1 VNEHSERIDRT
12 AAPAGTWRIGRFAGV
27 DLLIRPSLL
36 LMGAVLV
43 VVFAPRFDGRSDS
56 NPYVL
61 SAAFVVALYI
71 SVLVHELAH
80 VAVAR
85 RFRMRVQSVTLH
97 LLGGETL
104 IEGESRTPWQEL
116 ATSIAGPI
124 ASLVIGLVGLQA
136 DSWTDGTTSDV
147 LYSIAYVNILVAI
160 FNMLPG
166 LPLDGGRVFRAIIW
180 QVTGNEETGVRIA
193 AWIGRAAAVGVV
205 VFAVLDRGSDSQ
217 SSVNLLIGLL
227 VAWFLWQGAGDAL
240 KNANRTSRIN
250 KLVARD
256 IGFPGATPPPNAEQ
270 LSVDL
275 RGGDLLRAM
284 AARPAE
290 AYALTEAD
298 GSVFGVLTARAVD
311 EAYRSSRR

>member
-1 VNEHSERIDRT
+1 M
-12 AAPAGTWRIGRFAGV
+12 GGV

-36 LMGAVLV
+36 VMGAVLV
-43 VVFAPRFDGRSDS
+43 VVFVPRFDDRSDS

-61 SAAFVVALYI
+61 SVAFVLALYV
-71 SVLVHELAH
+71 SVLVHEIAH
-80 VAVAR
+80 VVVAR
-85 RFRMRVQSVTLH
+85 QFRMRVQSVTLH

-124 ASLVIGLVGLQA
+124 ASLAIGLVGLRAQT
-136 DSWTDGTTSDV
+136 WTDGTTSDV
-147 LYSIAYVNILVAI
+147 LYSIAYVNILVAL

-180 QVTGNEETGVRIA
+180 RLTGNEATGVRIA
-193 AWIGRAAAVGVV
+193 AWIGRAAAIAVLAV
-205 VFAVLDRGSDSQ
+205 AVLDRGDGRQ
-217 SSVNLLIGLL
+217 VSVNLIVAAL
-227 VAWFLWQGAGDAL
+227 VAWFLWQGASDAL
-240 KNANRTSRIN
+240 RNADRASRVN

-256 IGFPGATPPPNAEQ
+256 IGFPGATPPPNAER

-284 AARPAE
+284 SARPAE

-311 EAYRSSRR
+311 EAYRASSR

>member
-1 VNEHSERIDRT
+1 VSSSPRP
-12 AAPAGTWRIGRFAGV
+12 AAPAGTWRIGRMGGV

-36 LMGAVLV
+36 VMGAVLV
-43 VVFAPRFDGRSDS
+43 VVFAPRFDDRSDS

-61 SAAFVVALYI
+61 SVAFVLALYV

-124 ASLVIGLVGLQA
+124 ASLVIGLIGLRTH
-136 DSWTDGTTSDV
+136 SWTNGTTSDV

-180 QVTGNEETGVRIA
+180 QFTGNEATGVRIA
-193 AWIGRAAAVGVV
+193 AWIGRAAAIAVV
-205 VFAVLDRGSDSQ
+205 AFGVLDRGDGRQ
-217 SSVNLLIGLL
+217 VSVNLIVALL
-227 VAWFLWQGAGDAL
+227 VAWFLWQGASDAL
-240 KNANRTSRIN
+240 RNADRASRVN

-256 IGFPGATPPPNAEQ
+256 IGFPGATPPPHAER

-284 AARPAE
+284 SARPAE

-311 EAYRSSRR
+311 EAYRASSR